1 MLFAQA
7 PDPRDSATA
16 PTETRTGLGV
26 VAALALEAR
35 LLGAPLGR
43 NGGVAKLRDGTL
55 VAVSGMGCQA
65 AAEGARKLVAAGCRA
80 LASWGLAGGL
90 DPTLP
95 TGAILLPEEVILE
108 GAARSFRATPEW
120 RQQVLRVL
128 RALAS
133 SSSLERGVLLT
144 SPHPL
149 RVAADKQSAF
159 RRTGAVAVDM
169 ESFAVAAVASGNGL
183 PFLAIRVIVDRA
195 SDEVPQVLEGV
206 TTRRGSL
213 SIGSL
218 VGGLLRQPSS
228 IRPVLRL
235 AGCYRAAQR
244 TLREIARA
252 GALVSN
258 DG

>member
-108 GAARSFRATPEW
+108 GAARSFRTTPEW
-120 RQQVLRVL
+120 RQHVLRL
-128 RALAS
+128 LATAP
-133 SSSLERGVLLT
+133 SLERGVLLT

-149 RVAADKQSAF
+149 RVVADKQSAF
-159 RRTGAVAVDM
+159 RRTGAIAVDM
-169 ESFAVAAVASGNGL
+169 ESFAVAAVASGHGL

-195 SDEVPQVLEGV
+195 SDEVPGVLEGV

-258 DG
+258 GG